1 MKNHCVRASSWHK
14 LPATRIRAAFVAA
27 IATIGTVVLMASGPA
42 TASADYWRKCGSQP
56 GGGAGWYHAR
66 AHNLGCGK
74 ARTVAQRWTDQ
85 VLAGNRSPEPLGFT
99 CNDSRTGYEVSQV
112 TCRREVDGTVQKV
125 RFEFGA

>member
-1 MKNHCVRASSWHK
+1 M
-14 LPATRIRAAFVAA
+14 RIRGAFL
-27 IATIGTVVLMASGPA
+27 ATIVASGAVILMASVPA

-66 AHNLGCGK
+66 AHSIGCGK
-74 ARTVAQRWTDQ
+74 ARTVAQRWTSQ

-99 CNDSRTGYEVSQV
+99 CNDRRTGYEVSQV
-112 TCRREVDGTVQKV
+112 TCRRALSGRVQKV